1 MNENLTDLNGFH
13 ELEARYQNMMRRD
26 FKIIRAEVN
35 PYRIER
41 KNKGRRGWYTVET
54 FDSLRKMT
62 SRLIELGSEDK
73 TIIDN
78 QQ

>member
-1 MNENLTDLNGFH
+1 MEK
-13 ELEARYQNMMRRD
+13 EIPIEARYQNLMRRG

-41 KNKGRRGWYTVET
+41 KNKGRRGWYTAET
-54 FDSLRKMT
+54 FDSFRKMT
-62 SRLIELGSEDK
+62 SRLFELGSEEK